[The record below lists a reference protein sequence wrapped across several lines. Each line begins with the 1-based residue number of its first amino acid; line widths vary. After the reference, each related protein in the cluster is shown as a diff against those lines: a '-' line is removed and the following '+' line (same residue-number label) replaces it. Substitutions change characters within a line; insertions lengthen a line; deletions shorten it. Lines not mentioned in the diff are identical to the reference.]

1 MIRRPPRSTRTDT
14 LFPYATRFRSRLA
27 AVERDLVEVLV
38 VRVAPVLHAD
48 AAEPHRARP
57 WVHAQHFGD
66 IARAAGH
73 RVLELAAGRV
83 VQVQVAPVVALA
95 EPQDLVRARQ
105 EIGRAHV

>member
-38 VRVAPVLHAD
+38 VRIAPVLHAD

-57 WVHAQHFGD
+57 GIHAQHFGD
-66 IARAAGH
+66 VAFARRHRMLEPAAC
-73 RVLELAAGRV
+73 RV
-83 VQVQVAPVVALA
+83 VQIQVAPVVALA
-95 EPQDLVRARQ
+95 EPQDLV
-105 EIGRAHV
+105 